1 MHQAVS
7 HAPQLSEPL
16 VFTMLQLR
24 VLRHVTTEAL
34 EAQGGE
40 ATEAGLARAVRLEP
54 RALGRVFSGRVS
66 NPELLSVS
74 PTPAPSQGSGARQAA
89 RAPPGLLG
97 WGSCWWFADRGRAE
111 PSKQITSFPR
121 WNSERAFCGQ
131 KPLPGPRLPSASHR
145 LLSVPRTPFPRPRTR
160 HTSASQ
166 HQSSQCPPLSHAP
179 GSFSPSPRTAWPTA
193 PPPSPSQVPGGRGGD
208 ARSEPPLS
216 TPSSPSFGSPRGW
229 PSGEQG
235 LRPHLVLSSP
245 GCSASLD
252 TTQQPTLPALRD
264 PAPPSCPA
272 SQAPARA
279 PLSSRL
285 LEATASGVRPQDA
298 PARSALSRGLTR
310 VPFLPP

>member
-54 RALGRVFSGRVS
+54 RALGRVFSGRVR

-166 HQSSQCPPLSHAP
+166 HQSSQCPH
-179 GSFSPSPRTAWPTA
+179 SPTHQAASPRHHGRPG
-193 PPPSPSQVPGGRGGD
+193 PPHRLPLR
-208 ARSEPPLS
+208 ARSLEGEEEMHGASLLYPL
-216 TPSSPSFGSPRGW
+216 PR
-229 PSGEQG
+229 
-235 LRPHLVLSSP
+235 LRPLAHLVAGPLES
-245 GCSASLD
+245 
-252 TTQQPTLPALRD
+252 
-264 PAPPSCPA
+264 
-272 SQAPARA
+272 RA
-279 PLSSRL
+279 
-285 LEATASGVRPQDA
+285 
-298 PARSALSRGLTR
+298 
-310 VPFLPP
+310 